1 MCSAISTINHI
12 IPVATRYLSLLLD
25 NMVKIRT
32 LFPGNKGE
40 ELSSQDAVTVEK
52 IMRHC
57 SVIKEEVAKMVNAR
71 KEANK
76 IDTEREKA
84 LAYSHDVAPCLEVIR
99 YHIDKLRASRRQR
112 NLAVAEVSRTSL
124 YPLIFIM
131 KKQNPLCGHCR
142 QCGDGARRAVLCL
155 IRS

>member
-1 MCSAISTINHI
+1 MLGDLAINHI

-57 SVIKEEVAKMVNAR
+57 SAIKEEVAKMVNAR
-71 KEANK
+71 KEANQ
-76 IDTEREKA
+76 IETEREKA
-84 LAYSHDVAPCLEVIR
+84 LAYSHDVAPSLEVVR
-99 YHIDKLRASRRQR
+99 YHIDKLELLVD
-112 NLAVAEVSRTSL
+112 NEIW
-124 YPLIFIM
+124 PLPKYRELLFI
-131 KKQNPLCGHCR
+131 R
-142 QCGDGARRAVLCL
+142 
-155 IRS
+155 